1 MSALN
6 NKFACLVDLPSMP
19 VLLMDA
25 LQQINGQQDLTVLVD
40 KISLDPSIAVRILR
54 IVNSPF
60 YGMSREI
67 GSLREA
73 IVLLGFNRIRDI
85 LISICFSKM
94 LPARHKDFNYPRFW
108 HHSMAVAECT
118 RQLANC
124 TGTGTNP
131 DFAFTAGLLHD
142 IGCLVIAVL
151 FPDEFS
157 QLVEVSANFR
167 IETEQKLLG
176 FDHMTIG
183 GKAAQYWNLPQEI
196 QEAIE
201 QHARH
206 PEPAAAKSLGLL
218 VNAANL
224 LIVRA
229 EQADETALEE
239 HPPLHAALAILNISI
254 DQATHCTNSGQQF
267 ADQVTTLS

>member
-1 MSALN
+1 MPTLN
-6 NKFACLVDLPSMP
+6 NKFECLVNLPSMP
-19 VLLMDA
+19 VLLMEA
-25 LQQINGQQDLTVLVD
+25 LQLLNGKQDLASLVD
-40 KISLDPSIAVRILR
+40 KIGLDPAIAIRILR

-67 GSLREA
+67 GSLHEA

-85 LISICFSKM
+85 LISVCFSKL
-94 LPARHKDFNYPRFW
+94 LPAQHKDFNYHWFW
-108 HHSMAVAECT
+108 HHSMAVAECS

-124 TGTGTNP
+124 TGTNP
-131 DFAFTAGLLHD
+131 DLAFTAGLLHD
-142 IGCLVIAVL
+142 IGCLMIAVL

-157 QLVEVSANFR
+157 QLVAVSANFG
-167 IETEQKLLG
+167 IEIEQQILG

-201 QHARH
+201 QHEKH
-206 PEPAAAKSLGLL
+206 PDPAEAKSLGLL

-224 LIVRA
+224 LIVATERT
-229 EQADETALEE
+229 DESVSEEE
-239 HPPLHAALAILNISI
+239 HRPLYAALDILNIST
-254 DQATHCTNSGQQF
+254 DQAAHCSNSGQQF
-267 ADQVTTLS
+267 ASQVAVLF